1 MFDHIVRPAAHT
13 STKQARFGVI
23 ACRGAIRQLML
34 ATGRHTGQV
43 TRTLSALNHRHH
55 CHLVPCLP
63 LHSTYHT
70 VGQYAICWRS
80 AKAMLLPT
88 QYSAAQPR
96 HGPIVQC
103 CHTIQCCPTSS
114 WPHLGS
120 IIQPAAQPRHGP
132 IVPVMTPSWLH
143 HPACCPSSSLL
154 PDLVVSQLG
163 RHEHCCA
170 TAAPLVA

>member
-1 MFDHIVRPAAHT
+1 MHVVVFDHIVRPAAHT

-96 HGPIVQC
+96 HGPIV
-103 CHTIQCCPTSS
+103 
-114 WPHLGS
+114 
-120 IIQPAAQPRHGP
+120 
-132 IVPVMTPSWLH
+132 PVMTPSWLH